1 VTIAELKAT
10 VSLSDTAAKLGIANF
25 PSGTGKMCSPI
36 RAGDENPSFNI
47 YEGKDGLRWKDFGT
61 GDGGD
66 QVTLIEKVRGVSQG
80 EAIKILR
87 EFAGDTSE
95 TRSTRPK
102 AAPGA
107 KPKNTRGIPVK
118 IYSYLNA
125 DGSLAHQTLRYEPK
139 SFLQR
144 RPANEGDRFEDKVA
158 KKENNQ
164 WWLWKLKGIEPVLYN
179 LPQLIARSDEV
190 VWFCE
195 GEKDADRAIEMG
207 WLATTAPM
215 GAGNWRDS
223 YTAALAGREVYVFQ
237 DSDAQGESHAEL
249 VARALIGKRCRVRVL
264 DWSKIWPEGRP
275 DKADLSLYVDKYG
288 NGETMVELGRKV
300 RDAYMETSDDA
311 VDRYRFNVAEVVK
324 TADERDGRT
333 RVELPGNGKLL
344 SETANAL
351 GLALKDKMYQRD
363 GIPVYVTAAG
373 RLETMPSEKF
383 HTWLELYV
391 VPYKRTQN
399 GEENAS
405 LSDKAAQGVLES
417 WQFTRHL
424 RPIRGYSEV
433 PLPVFRKDGA
443 LDLLGTGY
451 DEESQVL
458 VQESQDFARDMTF
471 EDAQAYLL
479 EVLSEFPFGEEAT
492 EHARAK
498 AVALGSMFAAFLDLL
513 LPVREPRPAFIFSAN
528 SEGAGKTLLCRYAV
542 CPVFGPMQITAPP
555 DSKGQDELSKL
566 LSACAIAGDRYLVFD
581 NWRGEIKSSPLEAFI
596 TASTWKGRLLGL
608 SKSFVVD
615 KNTLIFITSNS
626 ARVNPDMRRRTL
638 HLALHVKEA
647 FIEDRKFKK
656 DVSEEDILRARG
668 TILAAMWSVAK
679 HWDDSGRPRG
689 SQTNS
694 SFPRWSSEIG
704 GIIEMVT
711 GVHPCQRAVV
721 SQDDTLADMVKLV
734 GTQLFGGNEMSYR
747 PATLMADAREK
758 GLFHWVLDEDI
769 PEREDAI
776 RKERSSFGK
785 ILARFN
791 GRQFGD
797 RIVAIKGEGH
807 TREIVITRVYAD
819 HSVDQVS
826 DHVQSDPAPSQDVS

>member
-1 VTIAELKAT
+1 MTISELKAS
-10 VSLSDTAAKLGIANF
+10 VSLADTAAKLGIANF

-36 RAGDENPSFNI
+36 RPGDENPSFNV
-47 YEGKDGLRWKDFGT
+47 YQGKDGLRWKDFGT

-95 TRSTRPK
+95 ARSTRPK

-107 KPKNTRGIPVK
+107 KPKRNLVK
-118 IYSYLNA
+118 TYSYLNA
-125 DGSLAHQTLRYEPK
+125 DGTLAHQTLRYEPK
-139 SFLQR
+139 GFSQR
-144 RPANEGDRFEDKVA
+144 RPAKEGDRVGEKVA
-158 KKENNQ
+158 SKDYFGG
-164 WWLWKLKGIEPVLYN
+164 WWLWTLKGTEPVLYN
-179 LPQLIARSDEV
+179 LPDLIARPDEP

-195 GEKDADRAIEMG
+195 GEKDADLAMEMG
-207 WLATTAPM
+207 WLATTVPM
-215 GAGNWRDS
+215 GAGKWRDS
-223 YTAALAGREVYVFQ
+223 YTAALAGRVVHVFQ

-249 VARALIGKRCRVRVL
+249 VARALVAKRARVRVL

-275 DKADLSLYVDKYG
+275 EKADLSLYVAKYG
-288 NGETMVELGRKV
+288 AGETMLELGRKV

-311 VDRYRFNVAEVVK
+311 VDRYEWDVAEVVK
-324 TADERDGRT
+324 AADDKDGRT

-344 SETANAL
+344 SETADAL

-363 GIPVYVTAAG
+363 GIPVYVTESG
-373 RLETMPSEKF
+373 RLETMSSEKF
-383 HTWLELYV
+383 HTWLELHV
-391 VPYKRTQN
+391 VPYKRTQG

-405 LSDKAAQGVLES
+405 LSDKASAGVLES
-417 WQFTRHL
+417 SQFCRHL

-443 LDLLGTGY
+443 LDLLSTGY

-458 VQESQDFARDMTF
+458 VQDSQDFPRDMSF
-471 EDAQAYLL
+471 EDAKTYLL
-479 EVLSEFPFGEEAT
+479 ELISEFPFGEEPS
-492 EHARAK
+492 EHARGK
-498 AVALGSMFAAFLDLL
+498 AVALGAMFAPFLDLL
-513 LPVREPRPAFIFSAN
+513 LAVREPRPAFIFSAN

-555 DSKGQDELSKL
+555 DSKGQDELAKL

-656 DVSEEDILRARG
+656 DVSEDDILRARG
-668 TILAAMWSVAK
+668 TILAAMWSVTK
-679 HWDDSGRPRG
+679 QWDNVGRPRG

-694 SFPRWSSEIG
+694 SFPRWSAEIG

-711 GVHPCQRAVV
+711 GVHPCQRATV
-721 SQDDTLADMVKLV
+721 STDDTLHDMSKLV
-734 GTQLFGGNEMSYR
+734 GTQFFAGSSGSFKA
-747 PATLMADAREK
+747 ATLMADAREK

-769 PEREDAI
+769 PEREDMV

-785 ILARFN
+785 ILARFD

-797 RIVAIKGEGH
+797 RILTIKGEGH
-807 TREIVITRVYAD
+807 SREIVITRIYAD
-819 HSVDQVS
+819 HVDHHAS
-826 DHVQSDPAPSQDVS
+826 DHVESDPAPSQDVL